1 MAAQHG
7 TRPSRDWTVIG
18 LVSYPHM
25 FSHIYGMVLPPLLT
39 VLKGEF
45 DVSYTQLGVLI
56 AVFGVASGIGQTPV
70 GFLVDRYGARPVL
83 VSGTIIESLSILAI
97 GFTSTYWHLL
107 VLYTI
112 AGVFNSVYHPCD
124 YAILAAQ
131 VTKKRLGRAIGIH
144 SFVGNFGWG
153 ITPTFMATVTAFWGW
168 RAAFVAIGALGLA
181 FVPVLF
187 ARWPLIANLAD
198 AAAAGKKKAPD
209 TSAKAGVALLTSV
222 PILMCFAFYVLQ
234 GMGFGGMRSF
244 FVAATEAAHATPFEV
259 ANTGLSAM
267 MLFASLGILAGGFL
281 ADLSGKTFPIAVVS
295 LTLAGIGVALVG
307 AFAMPGYALIA
318 ILSLTGFTQGIF
330 NPVRDL
336 MVRSITPDGQMGKVM
351 GFVSSG
357 MNLSSGIVPPVYG
370 WLMDNGHPQLVI
382 YLSAA
387 MVAVALF
394 TFVGVKT
401 QVVAPAAAAKQ
412 AREAAA

>member
-1 MAAQHG
+1 MAAG
-7 TRPSRDWTVIG
+7 ASTPKRDWTVIG

-25 FSHIYGMVLPPLLT
+25 FSHIYGMVLPPLFM

-45 DVSYTQLGVLI
+45 DASFTQLGLLVS
-56 AVFGVASGIGQTPV
+56 VFGVASGLGQTPV
-70 GFLVDRYGARPVL
+70 GFLVDRWGARPVL
-83 VSGTIIESLSILAI
+83 VFGTIIESLSILGI
-97 GFTSTYWHLL
+97 GFSDAYWQLL
-107 VLYTI
+107 VLYAI
-112 AGVFNSVYHPCD
+112 AGIFNSVYHPCD

-131 VTKKRLGRAIGIH
+131 VAKKRLGRAIGIH
-144 SFVGNFGWG
+144 SFVGNLGWA
-153 ITPTFMATVTAFWGW
+153 ITPMFMAGVTSIWGW
-168 RAAFVAIGALGLA
+168 RAAFIAIGALGLV

-187 ARWPLIANLAD
+187 ARWNLIANLAD
-198 AAAAGKKKAPD
+198 KVAREKKTAPD
-209 TSAKAGVALLTSV
+209 TSARAGMALLTST

-234 GMGFGGMRSF
+234 GMGFGGMRAF
-244 FVAATEAAHATPFEV
+244 FVAATDAAHGTPFEV
-259 ANTGLSAM
+259 ANTALSGM

-281 ADLSGKTFPIAVVS
+281 ADLSGRTFPIAVAS
-295 LTLAGIGVALVG
+295 LSIAGAGVALVG
-307 AFAMPGYALIA
+307 AFALPSYALIA
-318 ILSLTGFTQGIF
+318 ILSLTGFTQGLF

-357 MNLSSGIVPPVYG
+357 MNLSSGIVPLVYG
-370 WLMDNGHPQLVI
+370 WLMDHNEPRLVI

>member
-1 MAAQHG
+1 MAAQDG
-7 TRPSRDWTVIG
+7 ARPSRDWTVIG

-25 FSHIYGMVLPPLLT
+25 FSHIYGMVLPPLIPL
-39 VLKGEF
+39 LKGEF
-45 DVSYTQLGVLI
+45 DVSYTALGVLI

-83 VSGTIIESLSILAI
+83 VFGTIIESLSILGI
-97 GFTSTYWHLL
+97 GFTDSYWQLL
-107 VLYTI
+107 VLYSI
-112 AGVFNSVYHPCD
+112 AGIFNSVYHPAD

-131 VTKKRLGRAIGIH
+131 VAKKRLGRAIGVH
-144 SFVGNFGWG
+144 SFVGNFGWA
-153 ITPTFMATVTAFWGW
+153 ITPTFMATVTAIWGW
-168 RAAFVAIGALGLA
+168 RAAFIAIGALGLI
-181 FVPVLF
+181 FVPMLI
-187 ARWPLIANLAD
+187 ARWTLISNLAD
-198 AAAAGKKKAPD
+198 AAAGTKKKTPD
-209 TSAKAGVALLTSV
+209 TSAKAGVALLLST

-244 FVAATEAAHATPFEV
+244 FIAATDAAHGTPLEV
-259 ANTGLSAM
+259 ANLALSGM
-267 MLFASLGILAGGFL
+267 MLFAALGILAGGFL

-295 LTLAGIGVALVG
+295 LTIAGIGVALVG
-307 AFAMPGYALIA
+307 AFALPGYALVA
-318 ILSLTGFTQGIF
+318 ILSVTGLTQGIF

-357 MNLSSGIVPPVYG
+357 MNLSSGIVPLVYG
-370 WLMDNGHPQLVI
+370 WLMDRHHPQLVI

-401 QVVAPAAAAKQ
+401 QVVTPAVAAKQ